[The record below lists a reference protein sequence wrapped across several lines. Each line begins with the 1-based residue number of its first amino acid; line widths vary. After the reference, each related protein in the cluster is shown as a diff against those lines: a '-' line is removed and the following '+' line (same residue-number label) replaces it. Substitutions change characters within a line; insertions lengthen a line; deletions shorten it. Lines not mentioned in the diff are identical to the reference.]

1 VRRLYAV
8 LLLALLVGCSSS
20 TGSAPS
26 SAPTPASASSSAAVP
41 TASTAAT
48 AANDLLL
55 VTESSRDA
63 LAFVDPR
70 RGVVDR
76 VRVGVAPYGVVLGDD
91 ATAYVA
97 TAQGLAVVDT
107 ATRRRTALV
116 RFRAAVG
123 RPAYGEFRA
132 GGLGLAVSPDGRRV
146 YVGVHHD
153 GRDTLEAVDLARGRV
168 VGSAPVGERPFDVL
182 VSRDGRQVYSVDHD
196 SFTVTIVDSRTYAA
210 RPVTVAPFGTE
221 GGLASYEKPHY
232 AQLDGRGRLLLP
244 YQGLRLA
251 VLDPRTGRVSTRR
264 MTARTH
270 QHGTALD
277 RGRLLV
283 VGTGPFGNASGPP
296 SLTVRTLA
304 TGRERVWPLRRLHE
318 QVAVSTDGR
327 TAWLTGGF
335 TLAGY
340 WNGLTGVELATGR
353 TRELRVPG
361 RPLGVAVLPATEREC
376 QRADTAGVAVGTVG
390 ACPAVHGE

>member
-1 VRRLYAV
+1 MSTQARGRVAGLLAAV
-8 LLLALLVGCSSS
+8 LLFLAGC
-20 TGSAPS
+20 TGGGGEPTSPPAASAEPTTGAAPAATSAAPAPS
-26 SAPTPASASSSAAVP
+26 ARP
-41 TASTAAT
+41 
-48 AANDLLL
+48 DLLL

-70 RGVVDR
+70 RGVVGR
-76 VRVGVAPYGVVLGDD
+76 VRVGVAPYAVALGPG

-107 ATRRRTALV
+107 AARRRTALI

-123 RPAYGEFRA
+123 APGYGEFRA

-153 GRDTLEAVDLARGRV
+153 GRDTLEAIDVGRRRV

-196 SFTVTIVDSRTYAA
+196 SFSVTIVDTRTFAA

-232 AQLDGRGRLLLP
+232 AELDGRGRLLLP

-251 VLDPRTGRVSTRR
+251 VLDPRTGRVTTRR

-296 SLTVRTLA
+296 SLTVRDMRG
-304 TGRERVWPLRRLHE
+304 GRERVWPLHRLHE
-318 QVAVSTDGR
+318 QVAVSRDGR

-335 TLAGY
+335 TLAGA
-340 WNGLTGVELATGR
+340 WNGLTAVDLASGR

-361 RPLGVAVLPATEREC
+361 RPLGIVVLPGR
-376 QRADTAGVAVGTVG
+376 
-390 ACPAVHGE
+390 